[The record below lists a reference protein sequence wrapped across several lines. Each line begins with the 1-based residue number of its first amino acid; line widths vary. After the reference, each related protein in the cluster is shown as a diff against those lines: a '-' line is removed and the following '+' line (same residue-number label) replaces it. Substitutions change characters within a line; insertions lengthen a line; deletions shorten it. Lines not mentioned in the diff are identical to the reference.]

1 MRSDRFDL
9 KQSAHAHDRQLV
21 GRDRKMVRP
30 EMYQPLNK
38 RCRRR
43 QRRSHPRAD
52 QRNIRVPPRNT
63 RQLASGLHV
72 GLGSIFT
79 IGIGP
84 QPTHGFK
91 IFGQIIGNSGAR
103 RRRRKRRR
111 FRLILGKLRKQFGF
125 GCGRCAVIDPSTK
138 AETVAGLR
146 GYIHGH
152 STRGPRRPFAIR
164 V

>member
-1 MRSDRFDL
+1 
-9 KQSAHAHDRQLV
+9 
-21 GRDRKMVRP
+21 MVRP
-30 EMYQPLNK
+30 EMHQPLDK

-43 QRRSHPRAD
+43 QRRSHPRPD

-72 GLGSIFT
+72 ELGSIFA

-84 QPTHGFK
+84 QPTHSFQ
-91 IFGQIIGNSGAR
+91 IFGQIIGNGGAR

-111 FRLILGKLRKQFGF
+111 FRLILVKLRDQAALRI
-125 GCGRCAVIDPSTK
+125 GRCAVIGTSAK

-146 GYIHGH
+146 GYPHGH